1 MRDQA
6 AEGAMR
12 LPADTTIAE
21 GKLTRYLL
29 LPQTRGDKSTF
40 LARAGYTRGN
50 ADQLLRDLR
59 TQILPLEAVALES
72 NKFGRYYEIRG
83 TLTGPNG
90 VTLDVCTIWMTEHLS
105 GATKFVTLIPDKRR
119 T

>member
-1 MRDQA
+1 MK
-6 AEGAMR
+6 
-12 LPADTTIAE
+12 LPADAVIA
-21 GKLTRYLL
+21 GDKLTSYLL
-29 LPQTRGDKSTF
+29 VPQARGDKSAF
-40 LARAGYTRGN
+40 LSQAGYTPEN

-90 VTLDVCTIWMTEHLS
+90 MTLAVRTIWMTEHLS
-105 GATKFVTLIPDKRR
+105 GSTKFVTLIPDKRR
-119 T
+119 A

>member
-1 MRDQA
+1 
-6 AEGAMR
+6 MR

-21 GKLTRYLL
+21 DKLTRYLL
-29 LPQTRGDKSTF
+29 LPQARGDKSTF

-72 NKFGRYYEIRG
+72 NKFGLYYEIRG
-83 TLTGPNG
+83 TLTGPNS
-90 VTLDVCTIWMTEHLS
+90 VSLAVCTIWMTEHLS
-105 GATKFVTLIPDKRR
+105 GVTKFVTLIPGKRR